1 MTTPVNR
8 PAVPGYDLAISIVA
22 LVFTVV
28 LGGLALLA
36 GIFSLAFL
44 DYCPPETC
52 SADGAVTAVAATIVV
67 LGVVGVTGLI
77 LTVVRL
83 ARRRI
88 SWPFAV
94 GTLGLCLVVAVV
106 GVGAYAAAVGA

>member
-1 MTTPVNR
+1 M
-8 PAVPGYDLAISIVA
+8 
-22 LVFTVV
+22 
-28 LGGLALLA
+28 LA

-52 SADGAVTAVAATIVV
+52 SADGAVTAVALTVV
-67 LGVVGVTGLI
+67 ALAMIGVTGLV

-83 ARRRI
+83 ARRRL
-88 SWPFAV
+88 SWPFSV
-94 GTLGLCLVVAVV
+94 GTLGLCLVVCVA